1 MCSPRMGGSSV
12 VMLDMPGASLLSK
25 TVPWAAAARSGGR
38 AGLGLAGSLTSL
50 PVRLGRGRV
59 SERQSIR
66 MICCWVGTARS
77 WIAWPSAM
85 GRGRPQP
92 ILTWTTTGAVDAHD
106 LGGVRPAGACGG
118 DGADAA
124 LLAAAVSFAFFGP

>member
-1 MCSPRMGGSSV
+1 MCSPTMGGSSV
-12 VMLDMPGASLLSK
+12 VMLDMTGASLLSK
-25 TVPWAAAARSGGR
+25 RCRGQRPPGR
-38 AGLGLAGSLTSL
+38 AGVLASAWQARFVPTRQARQ
-50 PVRLGRGRV
+50 RLG
-59 SERQSIR
+59 ERASIDPDD
-66 MICCWVGTARS
+66 CCWVGTARS